1 MSLVVLVSNSCH
13 SIIVSIIVPEFFRVC
28 ILKIIKSFQ
37 KSRGMS
43 KALNTSA
50 IFACPFLLHAYFLN
64 LRWIFVKG
72 KLILG

>member
-13 SIIVSIIVPEFFRVC
+13 SIIVSIIVPEFIRVC

-50 IFACPFLLHAYFLN
+50 IFACPFLLHAYFFEPSMD
-64 LRWIFVKG
+64 ICKG
-72 KLILG
+72 

>member
-50 IFACPFLLHAYFLN
+50 IFAFPFACVFFE